1 MLRSAFVALGLA
13 VGASAVLAQANPIAE
28 RRDTM
33 KAVGAATRE
42 GAAMAKGEA
51 PFDAAKVKG
60 IIQRTLDYAAEH
72 NLDIMGANP
81 APDNIAG
88 GLTTIEEKALG
99 AIKKGGTRP
108 LVEVLEEGERPTK
121 KGFVIMDAP
130 APGVEN
136 LTAIVSGGCH
146 AVIFSTGKGNC
157 IGHPVAPVIKVSGN
171 PMTVKSMRD
180 NIDVDVSGV
189 INQGLTLDQATD
201 IVQDKL
207 VDVCWGAM
215 TSSDMLGEIETA
227 ASRLLRTL

>member
-1 MLRSAFVALGLA
+1 MVC
-13 VGASAVLAQANPIAE
+13 
-28 RRDTM
+28 
-33 KAVGAATRE
+33 
-42 GAAMAKGEA
+42 AKDEL
-51 PFDAAKVKG
+51 PFAHKV
-60 IIQRTLDYAAEH
+60 
-72 NLDIMGANP
+72 
-81 APDNIAG
+81 
-88 GLTTIEEKALG
+88 
-99 AIKKGGTRP
+99 AIKAIPKGGQI
-108 LVEVLEEGERPTK
+108 VKYGEPVGIATAD
-121 KGFVIMDAP
+121 I

-157 IGHPVAPVIKVSGN
+157 IGHPVAPVIKISGN
-171 PMTVKSMRD
+171 PMTVKAMRD

-215 TSSDMLGEIETA
+215 TSSDMLGEIETV